1 VCVIEDVID
10 CVSVFDGLRLVVALS
25 VLVVDGDFEGV
36 RDRVE
41 DEVGVVVTDRD
52 EERLS
57 E

>member
-1 VCVIEDVID
+1 MCVIEDVID